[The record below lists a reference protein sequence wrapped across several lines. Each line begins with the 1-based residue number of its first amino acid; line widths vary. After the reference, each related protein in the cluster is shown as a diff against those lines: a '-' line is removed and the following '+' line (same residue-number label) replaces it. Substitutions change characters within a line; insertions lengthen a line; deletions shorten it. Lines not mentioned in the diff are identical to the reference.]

1 MKILVV
7 EDHLPLAEVTCRLL
21 REVYEHEV
29 EFAATGAGAIEK
41 YLELQPELVLI
52 DVHLPDIDGYEVARR
67 IRGLP
72 GSRTKLLVAL
82 SGFECIEKE
91 AEAAGFDAC
100 FRKPMDY
107 AELASMRRAPALPH

>member
-7 EDHLPLAEVTCRLL
+7 EDHPGLGEVTCRLL
-21 REVYEHEV
+21 RDVYEHEV
-29 EFAATGAGAIEK
+29 GLAATGEGAIEK
-41 YLELQPELVLI
+41 YLELQPELVLVDI
-52 DVHLPDIDGYEVARR
+52 HLPDIDGYEVARR

-72 GSRTKLLVAL
+72 GSKSKLLVAL
-82 SGFECIEKE
+82 SGFECIETL

-107 AELASMRRAPALPH
+107 GELAAMRPATPA

>member
-7 EDHLPLAEVTCRLL
+7 EDHPAVAELTCRLL
-21 REVYEHEV
+21 RDVYQHEV
-29 EFAATGAGAIEK
+29 ALAATGEGAIEK
-41 YLELQPELVLI
+41 YLELQPELVLVDI
-52 DVHLPDIDGYEVARR
+52 HLPDIDGYEVARR

-72 GSRTKLLVAL
+72 GTKSKLLVAL
-82 SGFECIEKE
+82 SGFECIESM

-107 AELASMRRAPALPH
+107 AELALMRRISPP